1 MSRDVIRLMQA
12 LFTRGQDCGD
22 AVWCP
27 AADLYRTPS
36 GWLVKLDLAGVRP
49 EDIRVRAEGRHLT
62 VSGSRR
68 DYCLENG
75 CSYYRMEIAYSH
87 FQRSLELPCDLSRC
101 RITTDY
107 RAGMLHVHITVER
120 NEFRSTTEN
129 ES

>member
-22 AVWCP
+22 AAWCP

-36 GWLVKLDLAGVRP
+36 GWLVKFDLAGVRP
-49 EDIRVRAEGRHLT
+49 EDVHVRAEGGRLT

-68 DYCLENG
+68 DCCLEEG

-87 FQRSLELPCDLSRC
+87 FQRSLELPCELSRC

-107 RAGMLHVHITVER
+107 RAGMLHVHII
-120 NEFRSTTEN
+120 TET
-129 ES
+129 EK

>member
-12 LFTRGQDCGD
+12 LFMRGQDCGD
-22 AVWCP
+22 AAWCP

-36 GWLVKLDLAGVRP
+36 GWLVKLDLAGVRL
-49 EDIRVRAEGRHLT
+49 EDVRIRAEGRRLT

-68 DYCLENG
+68 DCSLEEG
-75 CSYYRMEIAYSH
+75 CHYYRMEIAYSH

-107 RAGMLHVHITVER
+107 RDGMLHVHIT
-120 NEFRSTTEN
+120 TET
-129 ES
+129 EK